1 MCVTAEQWNL
11 PGWRKREGGEKK
23 WIGNA
28 ELRGEE
34 RYVCSYS
41 REMSLPIE
49 FNKNNREFREE
60 KKKKRKDMYK

>member
-1 MCVTAEQWNL
+1 MEPTWLA
-11 PGWRKREGGEKK
+11 KKGGRGKK

-49 FNKNNREFREE
+49 FNKNNRDFREE